1 MAAFTLVSDEYV
13 CAAWRDKGLRAKFQE
28 ETGMEPLAIKER
40 ALEEQ
45 ISLGYYDAYRAAFRE
60 WLAK

>member
-1 MAAFTLVSDEYV
+1 
-13 CAAWRDKGLRAKFQE
+13 
-28 ETGMEPLAIKER
+28 MEPLAIKER